1 MTEPATPRT
10 HVVVVGG
17 GYAGTLAANRLRQR
31 TDIDITL
38 VNPRSVFV
46 ERIRLHQLVADTG
59 AATADYGTL
68 LGDDIRL
75 IVDTVERIETPDRR
89 VLLTSGA
96 ELSYD
101 YLIYAVGSTGAM
113 AAKASGVPGLSEFA
127 YSVAD
132 LESAQRLR
140 YALSDLPLAAPL
152 TVVGG
157 GLTGI
162 ETASELA
169 ERGRQVTLVCGGP
182 LGPSLSNRGRRSVAK
197 RLRKLGVNVL
207 ESVAAREVRWD
218 AVVLADGVVL
228 PSAAT
233 VWTAGFAV
241 PDLAARSG
249 LRTDAVGRL
258 LTDQTLTSIDDP
270 RIVAAGDC
278 AAPSGQPLRMSCQAA
293 GPLAA
298 QAANTVLS
306 RIAGNPPAVLNQAFV
321 GQCISLGRAHGTL
334 QGDPVGDPARG
345 SQTRFVLLAQG
356 RHAARTVAGRRAGR
370 SAMTRAPTP
379 GEHAERFTL
388 LRPLLFTIAYEILG
402 SATEADDVLQDS
414 YLRWADVDLSTVR
427 DTKSYLAQ
435 LVTRQALNALRA
447 DARRREEYVGPWLP
461 EPLLLDEQD
470 PSADVVLAESV
481 SMAMLV
487 LLETLSPDERAVFV
501 LREVFGFD
509 YSEIAEAVGKPAPTV
524 RQVAHR
530 AREHVRA
537 RRRRF
542 ESVDAERNAEI
553 TAQFLAT
560 ASTGDVEALMTM
572 LAPDAT
578 WTADSG
584 GIVSA
589 ARRPVVGADRVAR
602 AIAGLMRRAGEIA
615 TLRVEMVTC
624 NSAPAVLLYL
634 GERLEGLITLEIA
647 DDKITNFYVMRN
659 PEKLAALATPRDI
672 SRS

>member
-113 AAKASGVPGLSEFA
+113 TAKASGVLGLAEFA

-197 RLRKLGVNVL
+197 RLRKLGVSVL

-258 LTDQTLTSIDDP
+258 LTDETLTSIDDP

-334 QGDPVGDPARG
+334 Q
-345 SQTRFVLLAQG
+345 F
-356 RHAARTVAGRRAGR
+356 ARTDDTPVNVVVGGRTAASIKEAVCKG
-370 SAMTRAPTP
+370 
-379 GEHAERFTL
+379 TL
-388 LRPLLFTIAYEILG
+388 
-402 SATEADDVLQDS
+402 
-414 YLRWADVDLSTVR
+414 WAI
-427 DTKSYLAQ
+427 
-435 LVTRQALNALRA
+435 
-447 DARRREEYVGPWLP
+447 RREAAKPGSYVWLKGGTRP
-461 EPLLLDEQD
+461 AQ
-470 PSADVVLAESV
+470 
-481 SMAMLV
+481 
-487 LLETLSPDERAVFV
+487 SPADER
-501 LREVFGFD
+501 
-509 YSEIAEAVGKPAPTV
+509 
-524 RQVAHR
+524 VA
-530 AREHVRA
+530 
-537 RRRRF
+537 
-542 ESVDAERNAEI
+542 
-553 TAQFLAT
+553 AQ
-560 ASTGDVEALMTM
+560 
-572 LAPDAT
+572 
-578 WTADSG
+578 
-584 GIVSA
+584 
-589 ARRPVVGADRVAR
+589 
-602 AIAGLMRRAGEIA
+602 
-615 TLRVEMVTC
+615 
-624 NSAPAVLLYL
+624 
-634 GERLEGLITLEIA
+634 
-647 DDKITNFYVMRN
+647 
-659 PEKLAALATPRDI
+659 
-672 SRS
+672 